1 MTMNEY
7 LRCIKAKK
15 RAQRLELQQR
25 ALMDWLLADLIG
37 KSFARLYS
45 NSARMPNFQE
55 YYSALLDETQKQDI
69 EEKKQERQDEL
80 SALRFKQFAN
90 SFNKKFEEV

>member
-1 MTMNEY
+1 
-7 LRCIKAKK
+7 
-15 RAQRLELQQR
+15 
-25 ALMDWLLADLIG
+25 
-37 KSFARLYS
+37 
-45 NSARMPNFQE
+45 MPNFQE